1 MLRKYIYILVVVN
14 VKLSVGVS
22 SPGSLEGNADK
33 VFLQDIVE
41 NRATE
46 ATVLIKDLVDDVL
59 KYKRSAR
66 VLSTEVFPVTHP
78 AINLALISA
87 NFGGNVV
94 LDNLGE
100 GILILDIAHP
110 AGQLRMPDGSVATD
124 KLVICGS
131 PLNKSVHALE
141 VKAALG
147 GLHSIPLAT
156 EL

>member
-1 MLRKYIYILVVVN
+1 MYGTCVYILVVVN

-59 KYKRSAR
+59 KYKRSAC

-78 AINLALISA
+78 AINLALVSA
-87 NFGGNVV
+87 N
-94 LDNLGE
+94 D
-100 GILILDIAHP
+100 
-110 AGQLRMPDGSVATD
+110 SVD
-124 KLVICGS
+124 MIFQ
-131 PLNKSVHALE
+131 
-141 VKAALG
+141 
-147 GLHSIPLAT
+147 
-156 EL
+156 